1 MLIEVFIVLVLVAAG
16 FVTHRLLRP
25 RLAFI
30 PGPRRVISFVM
41 GKHAGPRPGLSYVP
55 DAGHLTRVIVRGMV
69 RLGYQSFTV
78 ATRVLDPNVVV
89 TGCEVDIETI
99 RHFEPETRAEIVN
112 YVEQKGGKYRWAL
125 NAPPTFSYRIDPK
138 VPPGTLVISRA
149 SALAVGDAAAYG
161 PSGPSPHVPSSQPQS
176 WSAWYEQGD
185 TDHVT
190 PSAPSTAPVAPAPSA
205 PTRADPASYD
215 SGGWRVGPLEP
226 SPPTPVASDAS
237 IGRTRR
243 RLRGTTRYVGGRR
256 AGQDADSGMIR
267 LFRVGGGNV
276 FYHLKP
282 GVNRL
287 GRDFDACDIVCAYD
301 DAISNIHLEFGVTGT
316 EVRVRDLDSLN
327 GTKLNGRDLVGTETL
342 RHGDELCLGETRLRL
357 IVGSASLAP
366 THDVTSDR

>member
-1 MLIEVFIVLVLVAAG
+1 MLIDVFIVLVIVAAG
-16 FVTHRLLRP
+16 FITYRVLRP
-25 RLAFI
+25 RLALV
-30 PGPRRVISFVM
+30 PGPRRAISSLM
-41 GKHAGPRPGLSYVP
+41 GDHTGPRPGPSYVP
-55 DAGHLTRVIVRGMV
+55 NAGHLTRVIVRGMV

-78 ATRVLDPNVVV
+78 ATRVLEPHVLV

-112 YVEQKGGKYRWAL
+112 YVEQKGGKYRWTL

-149 SALAVGDAAAYG
+149 SALSAGDAEA
-161 PSGPSPHVPSSQPQS
+161 SGPSPQSQP
-176 WSAWYEQGD
+176 WSAWYEQGG
-185 TDHVT
+185 TEHFN
-190 PSAPSTAPVAPAPSA
+190 PSAPSTPPVAPAPSA
-205 PTRADPASYD
+205 STRADPASYD
-215 SGGWRVGPLEP
+215 SDGWRVGPLEP
-226 SPPTPVASDAS
+226 SPPTSVASVTS
-237 IGRTRR
+237 IGRTRGH
-243 RLRGTTRYVGGRR
+243 LRGSTRYVGGRR
-256 AGQDADSGMIR
+256 VGQGADSGMIR

-301 DAISNIHLEFGVTGT
+301 DAISNVHLEFDVTGT

-327 GTKLNGRDLVGTETL
+327 GTKLNGRDVVGTETL
-342 RHGDELCLGETRLRL
+342 RHGDELRLGETRLRL

-366 THDVTSDR
+366 THDLTSDR